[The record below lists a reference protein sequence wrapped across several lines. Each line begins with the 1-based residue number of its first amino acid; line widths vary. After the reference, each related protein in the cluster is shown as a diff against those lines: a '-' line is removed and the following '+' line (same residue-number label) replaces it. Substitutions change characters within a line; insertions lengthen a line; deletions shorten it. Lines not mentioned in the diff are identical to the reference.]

1 MTMTS
6 ALLLLSTLFPCHA
19 PALTPT
25 PMPPPLLQHDASTL
39 STLLERREVSAVKLM
54 EETLQR
60 IDDINPMVNAIVSL
74 RNRQDLLTAAKE
86 ADAELDEGRRK
97 GWLHGIPIAIKDLSD
112 TAGIL
117 STKGGS
123 PMHSDRIPDADDLFV
138 SRLKE
143 AGAIVIGKTN
153 APELGLG
160 SHTFNRQFGT
170 TYNPHDQSRTA
181 GGSSGGAAVATSTR
195 MLCIADGSD
204 MMGSL
209 RNPAGWNNIYSLRPT
224 AGMIDENPA
233 TTNSAAV
240 LPCPIS
246 TCGPMA
252 RTPRDLSLLLDIL
265 AGDRYQHEAAIFD
278 DIQTS
283 KKNLSKYRIGWLRD
297 WSGAYPMEEGICQQ
311 CEEALSVLRQCG
323 AEIVNIEP
331 APYPA
336 DQLWKSWTTI
346 RSKVIAD
353 NMIEEFGRKF
363 FEERDTPLPFK
374 KELEWEVSRGT
385 AFSVDQIEEAAN
397 IASDWSHR
405 VAQLFEEYDALALPS
420 AQMWPFPAD
429 IDWPKAIGDTNMD
442 TYHRWMEVV
451 VPATLAGLPVATVPA
466 GFGSDGLSIG
476 LQLICGREKD
486 SLALELCAGYYSQID
501 WSNKRPPDI

>member
-1 MTMTS
+1 MTS
-6 ALLLLSTLFPCHA
+6 ALLLSTLFPCHA
-19 PALTPT
+19 PAPT
-25 PMPPPLLQHDASTL
+25 PMPPPLLLQNDASTL
-39 STLLERREVSAVKLM
+39 SALLDRREVSAVELM
-54 EETLQR
+54 EETLRR
-60 IDDINPMVNAIVSL
+60 IDHVNPTVNAIVSL
-74 RNRQDLLTAAKE
+74 RDRQDLLAEAKE
-86 ADAELDEGRRK
+86 VDVEVYEGRRK

-112 TAGIL
+112 AAGVL

-160 SHTFNRQFGT
+160 SHTFNRHFGT
-170 TYNPHDQSRTA
+170 TYNPYDQSRTA
-181 GGSSGGAAVATSTR
+181 GGSSGGAAVAISTR

-209 RNPAGWNNIYSLRPT
+209 RNPAGWNSIYSLRPT
-224 AGMIDENPA
+224 AGMIDENSA

-240 LPCPIS
+240 LPYPIS

-265 AGDRYQHEAAIFD
+265 ADDKYQHEAAIFD
-278 DIQTS
+278 DIHTS
-283 KKNLSKYRIGWLRD
+283 KRNLSKYRIGWLRD

-323 AEIVNIEP
+323 AEIVSIGT

-336 DQLWKSWTTI
+336 NQLWKSWTTI

-353 NMIEEFGRKF
+353 NMIEEFGLNF
-363 FEERDTPLPFK
+363 FEERDTPLPFR
-374 KELEWEVSRGT
+374 KELEWEVSRGL
-385 AFSVDQIEEAAN
+385 AHSVDQIKEAKT
-397 IASDWSHR
+397 IASAWSHR
-405 VAQLFEEYDALALPS
+405 VAELFEEYDALALPS

-429 IDWPKAIGDTNMD
+429 IDWPKAIGDTKMD

-466 GFGSDGLSIG
+466 GFGSNGLSIG
-476 LQLICGREKD
+476 LQLICDRGKD
-486 SLALELCAGYYSQID
+486 SLSLELCAGYHSQID
-501 WSNKRPPDI
+501 WPKNRPPPDI

>member
-1 MTMTS
+1 
-6 ALLLLSTLFPCHA
+6 
-19 PALTPT
+19 
-25 PMPPPLLQHDASTL
+25 
-39 STLLERREVSAVKLM
+39 M
-54 EETLQR
+54 EETLRR
-60 IDDINPMVNAIVSL
+60 IDHVNPVVNAIVSL
-74 RNRQDLLTAAKE
+74 RNKQDLLAAAKD
-86 ADAELDEGRRK
+86 ADVDLDEGRRK

-123 PMHSDRIPDADDLFV
+123 PMHSNCIPDADDLFV
-138 SRLKE
+138 TRLKE

-170 TYNPHDQSRTA
+170 TYNPYDQSRTA
-181 GGSSGGAAVATSTR
+181 GGSSGGAAVAISTR

-209 RNPAGWNNIYSLRPT
+209 RNPAGWNSIYSLRPT
-224 AGMIDENPA
+224 AGMIDEKSA
-233 TTNSAAV
+233 TTNNSV
-240 LPCPIS
+240 LPYPIS
-246 TCGPMA
+246 VAGPLA

-265 AGDRYQHEAAIFD
+265 ASDKYQHEEATFD

-283 KKNLSKYRIGWLRD
+283 KRDLSGYRIGWLGD
-297 WSGAYPMEEGICQQ
+297 WSGAYPMEDGICEQ

-323 AEIVNIEP
+323 ADIVTIES

-336 DQLWKSWTTI
+336 NQLWKSWTTI

-353 NMIEEFGRKF
+353 NMIGEFGREF
-363 FEERDTPLPFK
+363 FDGKDTPFK
-374 KELEWEVSRGT
+374 KELEWEVSRGVEL
-385 AFSVDQIEEAAN
+385 SDDQIETAAN
-397 IASDWSHR
+397 TASNWSHC
-405 VAQLFEEYDALALPS
+405 VKDIFKEYDALALPS
-420 AQMWPFPAD
+420 AQMWPFSAD
-429 IDWPKAIGDTNMD
+429 IDWPKAIGDIKMD

-466 GFGSDGLSIG
+466 GFGSNGLSVG
-476 LQLICGREKD
+476 LQLICDRGND
-486 SLALELCAGYYSQID
+486 SLALKLCAGYHSRTD
-501 WSNKRPPDI
+501 WPNKRPPPEI